1 MALPGSADGEC
12 SSAKPAQSR
21 LASVPCRRIHTA
33 YSWTQH
39 LEGNTH
45 SSVNMAE
52 EDEEGGFNMDSDGKY
67 HLQIISASD
76 LMKKDLFGASD
87 PYVRVFAVYHSPNGE
102 TRKTEV
108 AKTRTIKNNL
118 NPDWSEGFTVTINT
132 DLDYILDFFLLEV
145 WDENRLIRDDFLG
158 QVEILCKIY
167 HIIYHISGG
176 D

>member
-1 MALPGSADGEC
+1 
-12 SSAKPAQSR
+12 
-21 LASVPCRRIHTA
+21 
-33 YSWTQH
+33 
-39 LEGNTH
+39 
-45 SSVNMAE
+45 MAE
-52 EDEEGGFNMDSDGKY
+52 EDGEGGFNMDSDGKY

-87 PYVRVFAVYHSPNGE
+87 PYVRVYAVYHSPNGE

-118 NPDWSEGFTVTINT
+118 NPDWSEGFTITINT

-158 QVEILCKIY
+158 QVEILLILF
-167 HIIYHISGG
+167 IIL
-176 D
+176 

>member
-1 MALPGSADGEC
+1 
-12 SSAKPAQSR
+12 
-21 LASVPCRRIHTA
+21 
-33 YSWTQH
+33 
-39 LEGNTH
+39 
-45 SSVNMAE
+45 MAE
-52 EDEEGGFNMDSDGKY
+52 EDGEGGFNMDSDGKY

-118 NPDWSEGFTVTINT
+118 NPDWSEGFTVTINA
-132 DLDYILDFFLLEV
+132 DLDYILDFFLLV
-145 WDENRLIRDDFLG
+145 RLHFVDSSPDSYLPGAPPHFG
-158 QVEILCKIY
+158 
-167 HIIYHISGG
+167 S